1 MFRSVLVVVAAA
13 TLAACGGGSD
23 GGPASPNPNQN
34 TSKSTMSARID
45 GVQWT
50 ATNVGVSARNGALI
64 VAGGNTAGVGIG
76 FAASMIQGTGA
87 QTFGP
92 GIVSAANGS
101 VTAGTMSWSA
111 SKFQGSGTVTLTTLT
126 ANRATGTFSFT
137 APALTAGSTPSP
149 RVVTA
154 GQFDVTF

>member
-1 MFRSVLVVVAAA
+1 MLVAASISI
-13 TLAACGGGSD
+13 AACGGGD

-45 GVQWT
+45 GTQWT
-50 ATNVGVSARNGALI
+50 ATNVGVTARNGSLI
-64 VAGGNTAGVGIG
+64 VAGANTAGVGVG
-76 FAASMIQGTGA
+76 FGASMIQGTGT

-92 GIVSAANGS
+92 GIISAANAS

-111 SKFQGSGTVTLTTLT
+111 SNFQGSGSVTIATLT
-126 ANRATGTFSFT
+126 ANRAAGTFQFT

-149 RVVTA
+149 RVVSS
-154 GQFDVTF
+154 GVFDVTF

>member
-1 MFRSVLVVVAAA
+1 MCRNTLVLVAAA
-13 TLAACGGGSD
+13 VSIAACGGGD

-50 ATNVGVSARNGALI
+50 ATNVGVTARNGALI
-64 VAGGNTAGVGIG
+64 VAGGNTSGLGVGFG
-76 FAASMIQGTGA
+76 ASMIQGTGT

-92 GIVSAANGS
+92 GLVSAANGA
-101 VTAGTMSWSA
+101 VTATTMSWGANS
-111 SKFQGSGTVTLTTLT
+111 FQGSGSVTLTTLT
-126 ANRATGTFSFT
+126 ANRATGTFAFT
-137 APALTAGSTPSP
+137 APALIAGSTPSP

-154 GQFDVTF
+154 GVFDVTW